1 MDENL
6 ARWSF
11 ISIAKYFE
19 TVVSGIGVPYFVE
32 GVMERTEA
40 LMQTSHIELRVTGP
54 DVKPLS
60 GSTDVR
66 VAINLLCTSLM
77 DMAGTDGWT
86 IVQWTGVI
94 QSAML
99 EPIPVYRYG
108 TGPDDDESLVGC
120 FRVDL
125 NRVNIYHF
133 GQLEKDS
140 RVRQSEVDASFLMN
154 I

>member
-6 ARWSF
+6 ARWVF

-19 TVVSGIGVPYFVE
+19 PVVSGMGVPYFVE
-32 GVMERTEA
+32 GAMERKEA
-40 LMQTSHIELRVTGP
+40 LMQASHIELRVTGP
-54 DVKPLS
+54 DVKQLP
-60 GSTDVR
+60 GSHDVR
-66 VAINLLCTSLM
+66 VSINLLCTSLM
-77 DMAGTDGWT
+77 DAAGPDGWT

-99 EPIPVYRYG
+99 DPIPVYRYG
-108 TGPDDDESLVGC
+108 TGADDDETLVGC
-120 FRVDL
+120 LRVDQ

-133 GQLEKDS
+133 GQLDKDS

>member
-6 ARWSF
+6 ARWVF

-19 TVVSGIGVPYFVE
+19 PVVSGMGVPYFVE
-32 GVMERTEA
+32 GAMERTEA
-40 LMQTSHIELRVTGP
+40 LMQASHIELRVTGP
-54 DVKPLS
+54 DVKPLP
-60 GSTDVR
+60 GSHDIR
-66 VAINLLCTSLM
+66 VSINLLCTSLM
-77 DMAGTDGWT
+77 DAAGTDAWT

-99 EPIPVYRYG
+99 DPIPVYRYG
-108 TGPDDDESLVGC
+108 TGADDDETLVGC
-120 FRVDL
+120 LRVDQ